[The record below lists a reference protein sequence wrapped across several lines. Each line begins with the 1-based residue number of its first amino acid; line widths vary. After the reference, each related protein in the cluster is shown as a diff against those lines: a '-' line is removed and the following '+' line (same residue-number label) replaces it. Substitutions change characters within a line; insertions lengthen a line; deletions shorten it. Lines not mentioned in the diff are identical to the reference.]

1 MKQTKNKIIL
11 FALLGLMVSLY
22 VCAESERYQITYIHN
37 HKYLIVDNKQ
47 LTVGDQFDSN
57 MEIKWEPRQ
66 FVRVK
71 KVGSTKQEEYTLTQL
86 GFTKNESKTL
96 AEYLVKE
103 NTLYTRSLSDDNNYS
118 SKSYYLAD
126 SIHISALSDP
136 NDDIVA
142 ESVWKVSENESVVV
156 RLERTPDGKYY
167 IITPSIYGKK
177 DPCDIKI
184 DIRER
189 ALSFDWIDNVY
200 HDLFIL
206 YMP

>member
-1 MKQTKNKIIL
+1 MKQSRNKIAL
-11 FALLGLMVSLY
+11 LALLGFVVSLNIF
-22 VCAESERYQITYIHN
+22 AESDRYQITYIHN
-37 HKYLIVDNKQ
+37 HKYLLVDDKQ
-47 LTVGDQFDSN
+47 LSVGDQFDDDK
-57 MEIKWEPRQ
+57 EIKWEPRQ

-86 GFTKNESKTL
+86 GFSKNESKSV

-103 NTLYTRSLSDDNNYS
+103 NTLYTRGASEGKNYS
-118 SKSYYLAD
+118 SKSFYLAD
-126 SIHISALSDP
+126 SIHLPALSDP

-142 ESVWKVSENESVVV
+142 ESVWKYSKDESVVV

-177 DPCDIKI
+177 EPCDIKI

-200 HDLFIL
+200 HDLSIL